1 MALVMEGKVGS
12 EMTVKVHVKNNRWAE
27 GSFPNTEE
35 GERVFTI
42 TQDRIDAARRHFPGL
57 AGAFETFIDWDTDN
71 FTQSMRDAE
80 ILLAWDLPTRDLR
93 SVAPKLKWI
102 HIIGAGVEHLC
113 PMTWLPPGVV
123 LTNNKG
129 VHAAKAGEFG
139 LMSVLMLHSRMPAI
153 FTNQRQAKFQSLYA
167 SPIAGKT
174 AVIIGTG
181 SLGGSIA
188 RQIAR
193 LGVNVIGINRHGRPV
208 EGCSRVTTVADL
220 DEILQ
225 QADFVVAAAPDTP
238 ETRMLLDRRRLELLK
253 PSAGVIN
260 IGRESIMDYDALC
273 DMLNSGRLA
282 GAILDVFDPEPIAPH
297 SRLWNTANLIVTP
310 HVSAD
315 DGEAYVP
322 MTLDLFLRNMELYV
336 AGRPLLNPIQPELG
350 Y

>member
-1 MALVMEGKVGS
+1 
-12 EMTVKVHVKNNRWAE
+12 MTVKVHVKNNRWAE

-42 TQDRIDAARRHFPGL
+42 TQERIAEACRHFPGL
-57 AGAFETFIDWDTDN
+57 DGKLATFVDWDTDN
-71 FTQSMRDAE
+71 FTESMREAE
-80 ILLAWDLPTRDLR
+80 VLLTWDFPTRNLR
-93 SVAPKLKWI
+93 SAAPKLKWI
-102 HIIGAGVEHLC
+102 HIIAAGVEHLC

-139 LMSVLMLHSRMPAI
+139 LMSVLMLHSRLPAI
-153 FTNQRQAKFQSLYA
+153 ATNQRRAKFESLYA

-208 EGCSRVTTVADL
+208 EGCSRVATIAEL
-220 DEILQ
+220 DDALR

-260 IGRESIMDYDALC
+260 IGRQSIMDYDALC
-273 DMLNSGRLA
+273 DMLDSGRLS
-282 GAILDVFDPEPIAPH
+282 GAILDVFDPEPVAPQ
-297 SRLWNTANLIVTP
+297 SRLWNTTNLIVTP

-322 MTLDLFLRNMELYV
+322 MTLDLFLRNMERYI
-336 AGRPLLNPIQPELG
+336 AGQPLLNPIQPELG